1 MQMIFQRTTVK
12 AAPAFVIAAL
22 LAAPVGAQPSG
33 YKLGGGDVPV
43 GGSASTEGASGEAMQ
58 LEKCSAPVGALAVAE
73 PQEYVGKALNEVGLS
88 SPTGLIRL
96 MIQQSNC
103 FVVVERGVAMQNLM
117 QERQLA
123 QSGMLQGG
131 NNMGGGQMLTADYV
145 LTPDV
150 VFSQS
155 DAGGVGGALGGIG
168 GVFGVGGMIAGA
180 IVGGVKFK
188 QAQTSMLVAD
198 ARSGVQI
205 TAASGSAEKSDFGL
219 GFLGAGGGGFGALGG
234 YANTAQ
240 GKVVAT
246 SFLDNYNKIVIAMRD
261 NPALKRTATTTA
273 QQAGNVRQA
282 GAVFAAGDVLLPKIG
297 GIKLYAAPNGQGKP
311 LKTLA
316 KSDEMVAL
324 GEEQEKFIKVQG
336 ANFEGWIDK
345 TMLRKQ

>member
-1 MQMIFQRTTVK
+1 MSKRSTSTL
-12 AAPAFVIAAL
+12 IASILL
-22 LAAPVGAQPSG
+22 LACTQAGAQPSS
-33 YKLGGGDVPV
+33 YTLGGGDVPV
-43 GGSASTEGASGEAMQ
+43 GGSAGTEGASGEAMK
-58 LEKCSAPVGALAVAE
+58 LEKCAAPIGSLAVAE
-73 PQEYVGKALNEVGLS
+73 PQEYVGKALNDVGLA

-123 QSGMLQGG
+123 EKGLLQGG

-155 DAGGVGGALGGIG
+155 DAGGVGGAIGGIG
-168 GVFGVGGMIAGA
+168 RAFGIGGMIAGA
-180 IVGGVKFK
+180 VVGGVKFK

-205 TAASGSAEKSDFGL
+205 ASASGSAEKSDFGL

-240 GKVVAT
+240 GKVVTA

-261 NPALKRTATTTA
+261 NPSLKRTATTTA
-273 QQAGNVRQA
+273 QQAANVRQA
-282 GAVFAAGDVLLPKIG
+282 GDVFSAGDVLVPKIN
-297 GIKLYAAPNGQGKP
+297 GIKLFATPAGKQIR
-311 LKTLA
+311 TLA
-316 KSDEMVAL
+316 RNEEMIAL
-324 GEEQEKFIKVQG
+324 GEEDGKFVKVQG
-336 ANFEGWIDK
+336 GNFEGWAEK

>member
-1 MQMIFQRTTVK
+1 MSKQRTFVL
-12 AAPAFVIAAL
+12 AAGLL
-22 LAAPVGAQPSG
+22 LAASSTFAQPSS
-33 YKLGGGDVPV
+33 YTLGGGDVPV
-43 GGSASTEGASGEAMQ
+43 GGSAGTEGASGEAMK
-58 LEKCSAPVGALAVAE
+58 LEKCAGPIGSLAVAE
-73 PQEYVGKALNEVGLS
+73 PQEYVGKALNEVGLA

-103 FVVVERGVAMQNLM
+103 FVVVERGVAMHNLM

-123 QSGMLQGG
+123 ENGMLQGG

-155 DAGGVGGALGGIG
+155 DAGGVGGAIGGIG
-168 GVFGVGGMIAGA
+168 RAFGMGGMIAGA

-205 TAASGSAEKSDFGL
+205 AAASGSAEKSDFGL
-219 GFLGAGGGGFGALGG
+219 GFLGAGAGGFGALGG

-240 GKVVAT
+240 GKVVTA
-246 SFLDNYNKIVIAMRD
+246 SFLDNYNKIVLAMRD
-261 NPALKRTATTTA
+261 NPALKRTVTTTG
-273 QQAGNVRQA
+273 QQAANVRQA
-282 GAVFAAGDVLLPKIG
+282 GAVFAAGDVLVPKIG
-297 GIKLYAAPNGQGKP
+297 GIKVFSAPNGQGKA
-311 LKTLA
+311 LKSLT
-316 KSDEMVAL
+316 KGDEMVAL
-324 GEEQEKFIKVQG
+324 GEEQDKFVKVQG